1 VLTYYIFFKEYRV
14 SIEDELSKK
23 LKGNNL
29 IFLNSLITNPRNDG
43 KTIKMRSVNSDLME
57 IFKDDIFNEVL
68 QLIEN
73 TPVTYKFSKIF
84 INYFNFI

>member
-1 VLTYYIFFKEYRV
+1 MLTYYIFFKEYRV

-29 IFLNSLITNPRNDG
+29 IFLNILITNPRNDG

-73 TPVTYKFSKIF
+73 TPVTYKISKIF